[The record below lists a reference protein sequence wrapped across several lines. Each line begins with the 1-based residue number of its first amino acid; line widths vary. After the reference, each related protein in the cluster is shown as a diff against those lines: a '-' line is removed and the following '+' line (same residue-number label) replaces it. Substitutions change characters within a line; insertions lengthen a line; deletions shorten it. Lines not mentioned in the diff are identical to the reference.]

1 MSDGTYV
8 LWFLLFCSGL
18 SITGVI
24 AAIVSERR
32 AHRAWLGRPDR
43 SVLRTGSIEEFRE
56 MLRSGDA
63 LTRGNGNGTHER
75 A

>member
-1 MSDGTYV
+1 MSNGVYV

-18 SITGVI
+18 SIAGVI

-43 SVLRTGSIEEFRE
+43 SVIRTGSIEEFRA
-56 MLRSGDA
+56 MLRSEDELEKGQ
-63 LTRGNGNGTHER
+63 R
-75 A
+75 